1 MPGEV
6 VLHARFLEAQE
17 RHRTADRAIAAL
29 AGAGAGP
36 GDPATIDGER
46 VDATAVPV
54 TEPPP
59 STLAA
64 IAKPPRLGP
73 VARWRVRRPSRDR

>member
-17 RHRTADRAIAAL
+17 RHRTADRTAA
-29 AGAGAGP
+29 AFAGAGP
-36 GDPATIDGER
+36 GDPATIDCER

-59 STLAA
+59 ATLAA